1 MAVVASAVADA
12 VGGGVLGTILGGAAT
27 GALVGGVSSAISGGN
42 VINGIVNG
50 GVGGAVAGSVFSG
63 ISALASTAN
72 AAQAGVQLTDAEAS
86 ALQTAQT
93 AGGVT
98 NLPPALQSA
107 AQSALQK
114 YAAKG
119 INALTGAGVAGT
131 ALGGIVAANAATQS
145 ANTIAGGAVA
155 AANVLAP
162 AATAAANIQSS
173 AATQSANTLATG
185 ATTAAQQQ
193 VAGETNALGTA
204 GTTLAAQTANQ
215 QPYMSAGT
223 TALQTLSAGLQPG
236 GQFNTP
242 FTMSDAT
249 NSAAYQFALQQGTQA
264 LNNTDAAKTGT
275 LNSNNIQDN
284 ITFAEGTASTY
295 EQQAFNQWLQS
306 NNLTLAALQ
315 QQVAT
320 GQTSTAQLQTALA
333 QYGVG
338 AETIQQNIGTS
349 NAAGTTGA
357 ANATAA
363 GQVGAAKYTAAGITG
378 AANATAAGLTGQ
390 ANALGAGQAQV
401 GNIATQTASD
411 IGNQLSTAGGLSY
424 LPTPTTPAATTNTIP
439 MGSAVNNSTTLNDL
453 QSNPNGTLNSSGV
466 LIPMP

>member
-12 VGGGVLGTILGGAAT
+12 VGGGALGTILGGAAA
-27 GALVGGVSSAISGGN
+27 GAAVGGITSAISGGN
-42 VINGIVNG
+42 IINGIVNG

-72 AAQAGVQLTDAEAS
+72 AAQAGVSLTDGEAS

-93 AGGVT
+93 AGGVS
-98 NLPPALQSA
+98 NLPPQLQA
-107 AQSALQK
+107 AANSALQK

-131 ALGGIVAANAATQS
+131 ALGGIVAANAASQS
-145 ANTIAGGAVA
+145 ASTIAGGAVA

-162 AATAAANIQSS
+162 AATAAANIQAG

-185 ATTAAQQQ
+185 ATTAAAQQ

-204 GTTLAAQTANQ
+204 NSVLGTQTTNQ
-215 QPYMSAGT
+215 QPYMKAGT
-223 TALQTLSAGLQPG
+223 DALATLAAGLAPG
-236 GQFNTP
+236 GQFNKP
-242 FTMSDAT
+242 FTMADAT
-249 NSAAYQFALQQGTQA
+249 NSEAYKFALAQGTQA
-264 LNNTDAAKTGT
+264 LNNTDAAKNGT

-295 EQQAFNQWLQS
+295 EQQAFNQWLQA
-306 NNLTLAALQ
+306 NNLTLGALQ
-315 QQVAT
+315 SQVAS
-320 GQTSTAQLQTALA
+320 GQLSTAQLQTALA
-333 QYGVG
+333 QYGVSS
-338 AETIQQNIGTS
+338 ETINQNIGTS

-363 GQVGAAKYTAAGITG
+363 GEVGAAKYTAAGITG

-390 ANALGAGQAQV
+390 ANAIGAGQAQV
-401 GNIATQTASD
+401 GNIATQTMSD
-411 IGNQLSTAGGLSY
+411 IGNQLSTAGSLAM
-424 LPTPTTPAATTNTIP
+424 PTPTAVPNTTNTIP
-439 MGSAVNNSTTLNDL
+439 MGGQVNNSTTTNDL
-453 QSNPNGTLNSSGV
+453 ITNPNGTPNSSGV
-466 LIPMP
+466 LIPTP